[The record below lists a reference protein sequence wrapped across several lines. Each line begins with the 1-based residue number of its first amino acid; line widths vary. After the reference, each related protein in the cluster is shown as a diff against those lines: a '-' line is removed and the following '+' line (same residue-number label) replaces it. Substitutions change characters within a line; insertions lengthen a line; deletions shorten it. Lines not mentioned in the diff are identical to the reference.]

1 MAKIKA
7 AASGN
12 GAILQEIFALLA
24 PFNKNNIELNE
35 NHDLNADLDVDSVAA
50 LDLLMN
56 IEDKFDISISINH
69 LSEIHTVG
77 DLAKVVTTVMQKK

>member
-1 MAKIKA
+1 MSKTETS
-7 AASGN
+7 ASGN
-12 GAILQEIFALLA
+12 GAVLQEIYALLA

-35 NHDLNADLDVDSVAA
+35 SHDLNADLDVDSVAA

-77 DLAKVVTTVMQKK
+77 DLAKVVTGVMQKK